1 MQSWVGGGSRPVC
14 CVVIHE
20 LQRPFVQGALREE
33 AWSSTL
39 KSQQDKVVETEEFS
53 PVKKRSW

>member
-1 MQSWVGGGSRPVC
+1 MQSWVGGGSRPAC

-20 LQRPFVQGALREE
+20 LQRPSVQGELREE

-39 KSQQDKVVETEEFS
+39 KSPQEKVVETEEFS
-53 PVKKRSW
+53 PVKEGS